1 MKFCSRI
8 TRNWKI
14 IDNVMNISRDALV
27 KYFPQWFLNLDI
39 YTMSGEI
46 TKLRHEI

>member
-1 MKFCSRI
+1 MVVKFCSRI

-14 IDNVMNISRDALV
+14 FVMNISRDVLV
-27 KYFPQWFLNLDI
+27 KYFPQWFLNLNI
-39 YTMSGEI
+39 YIMSGEI

>member
-14 IDNVMNISRDALV
+14 FVMNISRDALV
-27 KYFPQWFLNLDI
+27 KYFPQWFLNINI
-39 YTMSGEI
+39 YIMSGEI